1 MTADIAILEASS
13 ARADATSARRD
24 ARNPPRRAG
33 PKRSARRAVRRIRG
47 LSMVELLVGVA
58 IGLLVAAGGAGFL
71 ASHLRESR
79 SVLIESRLMQ
89 DLRTAADVITRDL
102 RRAGYWSGAEAGVW
116 APAASAVLANPYV
129 AVEPSASAS
138 DSVGFRY
145 SRDSTEN
152 QSVDTNEQFGYRL
165 RNGTLE
171 MQLGAGNWQALTDSG
186 TVAITVFSV
195 TPSTQEISLAAACPS
210 ACAASS
216 TTCPPRA
223 RVRSLALLI
232 SGRAVGDGNVTRT
245 VRSNVRLRN
254 DAVSGACQA

>member
-1 MTADIAILEASS
+1 MATDAAILEAGAACTRGRGSFPITRNS
-13 ARADATSARRD
+13 RRVGRNPCRAARRT
-24 ARNPPRRAG
+24 AH
-33 PKRSARRAVRRIRG
+33 G

-71 ASHLRESR
+71 AGNLRESR
-79 SVLIESRLMQ
+79 SLLVESRLMQ

-116 APAASAVLANPYV
+116 APAASAVLANPYTAIAPV
-129 AVEPSASAS
+129 AAAS

-145 SRDSTEN
+145 SRDATEN
-152 QSVDTNEQFGYRL
+152 HSVDTNEQFGYRL

-186 TVAITVFSV
+186 TVAITAFSV
-195 TPSTQEISLAAACPS
+195 TPSTQEISLAAACPN
-210 ACAASS
+210 ACTASS
-216 TTCPPRA
+216 ATCPPRA
-223 RVRSLALLI
+223 RVRSLALSI
-232 SGRAVGDGNVTRT
+232 SGRAVGDSRVTRT
-245 VRSNVRLRN
+245 VRTNVRLRN